1 MFAGLQLWRLLS
13 DPFPWP
19 GFFEETGDIGRRR
32 LAFPDSKPVLEFQ
45 HGWPNLLFNLVN
57 RNFFVTGLGYKNLLV
72 YLLMLVYLVNPFFC
86 WQLIRAFFSG
96 LHGAT
101 MRSPYGPAAGSP

>member
-1 MFAGLQLWRLLS
+1 MPGVSQAVCFWAFRFRLSTLRVS
-13 DPFPWP
+13 FK
-19 GFFEETGDIGRRR
+19 R
-32 LAFPDSKPVLEFQ
+32 LAILAAGALPFLIQNLYWNYQ

-57 RNFFVTGLGYKNLLV
+57 SNFFVTGLGYKNLLV

-101 MRSPYGPAAGSP
+101 MRSPYG